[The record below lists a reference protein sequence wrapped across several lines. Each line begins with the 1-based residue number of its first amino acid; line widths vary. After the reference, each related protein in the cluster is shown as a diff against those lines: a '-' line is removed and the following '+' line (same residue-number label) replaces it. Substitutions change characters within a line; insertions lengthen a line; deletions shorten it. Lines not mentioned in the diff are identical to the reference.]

1 MSRLMGV
8 RVGPRGT
15 GLLQGLVTREV
26 VQGSTVSILRF
37 LLSFEQEALRL
48 YVVVGLVMIR
58 RVDSSASAG

>member
-48 YVVVGLVMIR
+48 CVVVGLVMIR